1 MITFLNC
8 YLIIGV
14 IIASLSIWAINTVG
28 VDYLLKDIDPNIDID
43 IDFNKFSTQLIFV
56 LIIIVL
62 WPIIFLSKND

>member
-1 MITFLNC
+1 MKQLLEYFLLRN
-8 YLIIGV
+8 
-14 IIASLSIWAINTVG
+14 
-28 VDYLLKDIDPNIDID
+28 YLLKDIEPKID

>member
-1 MITFLNC
+1 MITFLKC

-28 VDYLLKDIDPNIDID
+28 IDYFLKDIEPKID

-56 LIIIVL
+56 IIIIVS

>member
-14 IIASLSIWAINTVG
+14 IIASLTIWAINTIG
-28 VDYLLKDIDPNIDID
+28 VDYLLKDMEPNIDL
-43 IDFNKFSTQLIFV
+43 DFSKFSTQIIFILV
-56 LIIIVL
+56 IILL

>member
-28 VDYLLKDIDPNIDID
+28 IDYLLKDIEPKID

-62 WPIIFLSKND
+62 WPIIFLSKDD

>member
-14 IIASLSIWAINTVG
+14 IIASFSIWAINTVG
-28 VDYLLKDIDPNIDID
+28 IDYLLKDIEPKID

-56 LIIIVL
+56 IIIIVS

>member
-8 YLIIGV
+8 YFIIGV

-28 VDYLLKDIDPNIDID
+28 IDYFLKDIEPNID

>member
-14 IIASLSIWAINTVG
+14 IIASLIIWAINIIG
-28 VDYLLKDIDPNIDID
+28 IDYLLKDMDHNINL
-43 IDFNKFSTQLIFV
+43 DFSKFSTQLIFV

-62 WPIIFLSKND
+62 WPIIFLSKNED

>member
-14 IIASLSIWAINTVG
+14 IIASLSILAINTVG
-28 VDYLLKDIDPNIDID
+28 IDYLLKDIEPNID

>member
-14 IIASLSIWAINTVG
+14 IIASLTIWAINTIG
-28 VDYLLKDIDPNIDID
+28 VDYFLKDMDTNIDL
-43 IDFNKFSTQLIFV
+43 DFSKFSTQIIFV
-56 LIIIVL
+56 LVIILL

>member
-28 VDYLLKDIDPNIDID
+28 IDYFLKDIEPKID

-62 WPIIFLSKND
+62 WPIIFLSEND

>member
-14 IIASLSIWAINTVG
+14 IIASFSIWAINTVG
-28 VDYLLKDIDPNIDID
+28 IDYLLKDIEPKID

-56 LIIIVL
+56 IFIIVL

>member
-1 MITFLNC
+1 MITFLNS
-8 YLIIGV
+8 YFIIGV

-28 VDYLLKDIDPNIDID
+28 IDYFLKDIEPNID

-62 WPIIFLSKND
+62 WPIIFLSKDD

>member
-62 WPIIFLSKND
+62 WPIIFLSKDD

>member
-14 IIASLSIWAINTVG
+14 IIASLIILTINTIG
-28 VDYLLKDIDPNIDID
+28 IDYLLKDIEPKID

>member
-14 IIASLSIWAINTVG
+14 IIASLSIWAINTVDI
-28 VDYLLKDIDPNIDID
+28 DYFLKDIEPKID

-62 WPIIFLSKND
+62 WPIIFLSEND

>member
-14 IIASLSIWAINTVG
+14 IIVSLSILAINTVG
-28 VDYLLKDIDPNIDID
+28 IDYLLKDIEPKID

-62 WPIIFLSKND
+62 WPIIFLSKDD